1 MYGELMCMRDDAK
14 YKYDRLRDEIYD
26 FKTRNLMSDMPEAEY
41 IRRLNELEDKLEVCS
56 REIADLDEE
65 LVSLSD

>member
-26 FKTRNLMSDMPEAEY
+26 FKTNNLMSDMPEEEY
-41 IRRLNELEDKLEVCS
+41 IRRLNELEDKLEACS

-65 LVSLSD
+65 LASLSD